1 MFGESDSESPR
12 VPSPW
17 DNLTSSPPTGALVQT
32 VPRLIPEVEEGNVE
46 YKLQLLAPSPARF
59 ARLVTQL
66 KWRLLEGG
74 GQAYYEIGVA
84 DSGALLGLP
93 RSELEESLETLETM
107 AGEIGASVIVVKEIE
122 VPPAL
127 SGIAQSQLVHWEG
140 RRKKRKDFL
149 GAVHNVDSSSATSTT
164 EPETETSTTDVTDTE
179 DKLGASNVF
188 PDITHIHCADLHTSH
203 ISLPLESPGAVF
215 NMDSDTETAADVDG
229 RCNIMPK
236 DTTIVSVDLEI
247 SSVYKP
253 RPVRKRTKHT
263 SAPLNHINKW
273 ERRTSGKK
281 TNQCKL
287 HSPQPDHVSTST
299 TTTDGEGGAGI
310 EESQPTLAKA
320 QNRKP
325 ARDRRRGL
333 KNSASRTHVSTPQ
346 RHVAH
351 QNCGSTLASHVASD
365 ANSLASKFEGLHV
378 MVDPSTCRPTSPEA
392 SSLADSLGSD
402 GQATM
407 AVGKTNRVD
416 ITSQEPRL
424 IVEALV
430 VRKMSLEDSFLDFGG
445 FSFC

>member
-32 VPRLIPEVEEGNVE
+32 IPRLIPEVEEGNVE

-149 GAVHNVDSSSATSTT
+149 GAVHSVDSSSATSTT
-164 EPETETSTTDVTDTE
+164 EPETEVSTTDPE
-179 DKLGASNVF
+179 DKLGASNAF
-188 PDITHIHCADLHTSH
+188 PDVTHIHCADLRTSH
-203 ISLPLESPGAVF
+203 VSLPLEFPGAIF
-215 NMDSDTETAADVDG
+215 NMDPDTETAADVDG
-229 RCNIMPK
+229 TRNIMPK
-236 DTTIVSVDLEI
+236 DTPIVSVDLEI

-253 RPVRKRTKHT
+253 RPVRKRMKHT
-263 SAPLNHINKW
+263 SAPSNHLDKLA
-273 ERRTSGKK
+273 RQTSGKRA
-281 TNQCKL
+281 NQCTL
-287 HSPQPDHVSTST
+287 HSPQSEHVSTST
-299 TTTDGEGGAGI
+299 TTTTTTDGEGEGADI

-351 QNCGSTLASHVASD
+351 QNCDSTLASQVASD

-378 MVDPSTCRPTSPEA
+378 TVDPSTCRPTSPEA
-392 SSLADSLGSD
+392 SLVDALGSD
-402 GQATM
+402 GQAIM
-407 AVGKTNRVD
+407 PVGKTNRVD
-416 ITSQEPRL
+416 IASQEPRL

>member
-32 VPRLIPEVEEGNVE
+32 IPRLIPEVEEGNVE

-84 DSGALLGLP
+84 DSGALVGLP
-93 RSELEESLETLETM
+93 RPELEESLETLETM
-107 AGEIGASVIVVKEIE
+107 AGEIGASVHF
-122 VPPAL
+122 PPAL

-140 RRKKRKDFL
+140 RRKKRKDSL
-149 GAVHNVDSSSATSTT
+149 RATHNVDSSSATSTT
-164 EPETETSTTDVTDTE
+164 EPETEASATDVTDTE
-179 DKLGASNVF
+179 DALDMPSAF
-188 PDITHIHCADLHTSH
+188 PSITHIHCADLRTSH
-203 ISLPLESPGAVF
+203 PSLSHESPDAVF
-215 NMDSDTETAADVDG
+215 NIDTDTEAATGVDG
-229 RCNIMPK
+229 TCNIMPK
-236 DTTIVSVDLEI
+236 DAMTVSMDLEI

-263 SAPLNHINKW
+263 SAPLSHHKW

-281 TNQCKL
+281 TNQRKQ
-287 HSPQPDHVSTST
+287 HSSQPDHASVS
-299 TTTDGEGGAGI
+299 TTTDGEGEGADI
-310 EESQPTLAKA
+310 MESQPTLAKA

-325 ARDRRRGL
+325 ARDRR
-333 KNSASRTHVSTPQ
+333 S
-346 RHVAH
+346 
-351 QNCGSTLASHVASD
+351 SD
-365 ANSLASKFEGLHV
+365 ASSLASKFEGLHV
-378 MVDPSTCRPTSPEA
+378 VVDPSTCRSTSPEA
-392 SSLADSLGSD
+392 SVDALDSD
-402 GQATM
+402 GRTVM
-407 AVGKTNRVD
+407 AVRKTNNVG
-416 ITSQEPRL
+416 IANKEPRL

>member
-32 VPRLIPEVEEGNVE
+32 IPRLIPEVEEGNVE

-84 DSGALLGLP
+84 DSGALVGLP
-93 RSELEESLETLETM
+93 RPELEESLETLETM

-140 RRKKRKDFL
+140 RRKKRKDSL
-149 GAVHNVDSSSATSTT
+149 RATHNVDSSSATSTT
-164 EPETETSTTDVTDTE
+164 EPETEASATDVTDTE
-179 DKLGASNVF
+179 DALDMPSAF
-188 PDITHIHCADLHTSH
+188 PSITHIHCADLRTSH
-203 ISLPLESPGAVF
+203 PSLSHESPDAVF
-215 NMDSDTETAADVDG
+215 NMDTDTEAATGVDG
-229 RCNIMPK
+229 TCNIMPK
-236 DTTIVSVDLEI
+236 DAMTVSMDLEI

-263 SAPLNHINKW
+263 SAPLSHHKW

-281 TNQCKL
+281 TNQRKQ
-287 HSPQPDHVSTST
+287 HSSQPDHASVS
-299 TTTDGEGGAGI
+299 TTTDGEGEGADI
-310 EESQPTLAKA
+310 KESQPTLAKA

-325 ARDRRRGL
+325 ARDGRCGL
-333 KNSASRTHVSTPQ
+333 KNSVPLTHVPTPQ
-346 RHVAH
+346 RHMAH
-351 QNCGSTLASHVASD
+351 QSCDSTLASEVASD
-365 ANSLASKFEGLHV
+365 ASSLASKFEGLHV
-378 MVDPSTCRPTSPEA
+378 VVGPSTCRSTSPEA
-392 SSLADSLGSD
+392 SVDALDSD
-402 GQATM
+402 GRTVM
-407 AVGKTNRVD
+407 AVRKTNNVG
-416 ITSQEPRL
+416 IANKEPRL